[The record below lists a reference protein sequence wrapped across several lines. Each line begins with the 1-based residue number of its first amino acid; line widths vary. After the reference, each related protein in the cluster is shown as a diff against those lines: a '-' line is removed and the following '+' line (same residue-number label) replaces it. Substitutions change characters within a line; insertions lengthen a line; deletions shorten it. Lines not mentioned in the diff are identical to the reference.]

1 MVAYT
6 LYMKPSRIQSID
18 ALRGLIMIIMALDHI
33 RDFFHYDAFIHN
45 PLDLLYS
52 PVDLFLTRWITH
64 FCAPT
69 FIFLT
74 GLSAYL
80 YGLKHTKNE
89 LSKFLFTRGLW
100 LIFLEVTLIAFGW
113 QFQIQFNTFILMV
126 IWAIGISMVFLAL
139 ISRLPYIVVLITG
152 LAIVFL
158 HNLTD
163 TVHFTDGS
171 LLNDFWMVLHT
182 QGVIHITEHIKVFI
196 FYPILPYLGLI
207 CVGYAFGK
215 LFSPAMEPQKRKKA
229 LLWIG
234 LSCITLFVIVRYINI
249 YGDPHPW
256 EHQVALRYT
265 ILSFLNCNKYPV
277 SLLFAL
283 MILGPSILFLY
294 FFEGIQNG
302 LTKILTTIGKVPM
315 FYYILHLYLI
325 HTIAFLT
332 EKPDDQSPMGVDGK
346 FHLWTVYLIW
356 FGVVLVLYMPCK
368 WYGKYKSEHPEKWWL
383 SYL

>member
-1 MVAYT
+1 
-6 LYMKPSRIQSID
+6 MKSSRIQSID
-18 ALRGLIMIIMALDHI
+18 ALRGLVMIVMALDHI

-74 GLSAYL
+74 GLSAYM
-80 YGLKHTKNE
+80 YGEKHSKNE

-100 LIFLEVTLIAFGW
+100 LIFLELTVVAFGW
-113 QFQIQFNTFILMV
+113 FFSFSFFAHETLMV
-126 IWAIGISMVFLAL
+126 IWAIGISMVFLAFMV
-139 ISRLPYIVVLITG
+139 RLPYTVILITG
-152 LAIVFL
+152 VTIVLL

-163 TVHFTDGS
+163 NIHFTQGS
-171 LLNDFWMVLHT
+171 IINDLWMVLHVPGKIQIT
-182 QGVIHITEHIKVFI
+182 QNIAVFI
-196 FYPILPYLGLI
+196 FYPILSYLGLI
-207 CVGYAFGK
+207 CLGYAFGK
-215 LFSPAMEPQKRKKA
+215 LYGPEVDSPKRKKA

-234 LSCITLFVIVRYINI
+234 LSGIALFIAVRYTNM

-256 EHQVALRYT
+256 EYQVATRYT
-265 ILSFLNCNKYPV
+265 ILSFINCTKYPV
-277 SLLFAL
+277 SLLFSL
-283 MILGPSILFLY
+283 MILGPSILLLY
-294 FFEGIQNG
+294 FFEGMQNI

-315 FYYILHLYLI
+315 FYYIVHIYLI
-325 HTIAFLT
+325 HTIAFFT
-332 EKPDDQSPMGVDGK
+332 ENASDKTPFHLIGR

-356 FGVVLVLYMPCK
+356 FGVVLVLYFPCQ
-368 WYGKYKSEHPEKWWL
+368 WYGKYKSAHPEKWWL